1 MLLPGPPGGDPRV
14 LLSTKKGGY
23 GGGRVWLWDAV
34 ADSFVW
40 KLEWKPPRD
49 EIFTHSTLDSTVYDQ
64 AWGVSSV
71 TWRSGALNLG
81 TRLAICYQQFYS
93 PCFFL
98 IVDRNSG
105 APLAHYT
112 HPGFIYGPYLA
123 DLSGDGKP
131 EILCAGTDNALNRP
145 DLTVLEPD
153 MKNGA
158 ASTCMWNKKGEG
170 ALFRVLL
177 PAVRPLEE
185 SFEDPRL
192 AVRPIEDRNWS
203 PGSGLLNLLV
213 WGGDRDLERAYFAH
227 LYHGCEIHPGHGFS
241 VGDHAEY
248 AWRKIGLDFASME
261 GELEQQV
268 EVVRGPHFDEIMG
281 SVVPQLVSR
290 H

>member
-1 MLLPGPPGGDPRV
+1 
-14 LLSTKKGGY
+14 
-23 GGGRVWLWDAV
+23 
-34 ADSFVW
+34 
-40 KLEWKPPRD
+40 
-49 EIFTHSTLDSTVYDQ
+49 
-64 AWGVSSV
+64 V

-185 SFEDPRL
+185 YFEDPRL

-213 WGGDRDLERAYFAH
+213 WGGDRDRERAYFAH
-227 LYHGCEIHPGHGFS
+227 LYHGCEIHPGHALS
-241 VGDHAEY
+241 VEDHDEY

-261 GELEQQV
+261 GELEQQI
-268 EVVRGPHFDEIMG
+268 EVIRGPHFDEIMG